1 MAQVVYYFKGYFSA
15 TQNDDQRGSFTVPSG
30 NFGNICAGHIARQM
44 GLPIEKLVLA
54 TNENN
59 VLDEFFKT
67 GVYRVRGAKD
77 THHTSSP
84 SMDISKASNFERFIF
99 DLMGRDAGKPRALF
113 EQVEKT
119 GQFDLSGTPEFA
131 QIREQYGFVSGA
143 STHNQ
148 RLQAMRE
155 VYREYR
161 EIIDP
166 HTADGVFVAYQYLDD
181 GVPMVVL
188 ETAQPAKFEDTIKEA
203 LSIIAPRPDA
213 TRDIESLPQRVFNL
227 PNNVDAIKQFIR
239 EQA

>member
-1 MAQVVYYFKGYFSA
+1 
-15 TQNDDQRGSFTVPSG
+15 
-30 NFGNICAGHIARQM
+30 
-44 GLPIEKLVLA
+44 
-54 TNENN
+54 
-59 VLDEFFKT
+59 
-67 GVYRVRGAKD
+67 
-77 THHTSSP
+77 
-84 SMDISKASNFERFIF
+84 
-99 DLMGRDAGKPRALF
+99 
-113 EQVEKT
+113 
-119 GQFDLSGTPEFA
+119 
-131 QIREQYGFVSGA
+131 
-143 STHNQ
+143 
-148 RLQAMRE
+148 MRE

>member
-1 MAQVVYYFKGYFSA
+1 
-15 TQNDDQRGSFTVPSG
+15 
-30 NFGNICAGHIARQM
+30 
-44 GLPIEKLVLA
+44 
-54 TNENN
+54 
-59 VLDEFFKT
+59 
-67 GVYRVRGAKD
+67 
-77 THHTSSP
+77 
-84 SMDISKASNFERFIF
+84 
-99 DLMGRDAGKPRALF
+99 MGRDAGKTRALF